1 TDHGWEPWRFSTMVL
16 LAGAFGMV
24 GNVVAGRLADNFGR
38 RPVGFAVA
46 TSLPVVAYLFYH
58 LPGFWLPPLCAFLT
72 VCSVSTNVMVRALGT
87 EVFPT
92 SHRGTAGGWLSLV
105 QTVGAAAGLGLTSL
119 ATGMGSTL
127 PAAISAVALLCA
139 FAAASLFLLPETNRL
154 EL

>member
-24 GNVVAGRLADNFGR
+24 GNVVAGRLADSFGR

-46 TSLPVVAYLFYH
+46 TSFPAIAYLFYH
-58 LPGFWLPPLCAFLT
+58 LPGFWLPLLWAFLT

-105 QTVGAAAGLGLTSL
+105 QTLGAAGGLGLTGL
-119 ATGMGSTL
+119 ATSVGWTL
-127 PAAISAVALLCA
+127 PAAVSVLALLCA
-139 FAAASLFLLPETNRL
+139 VAGASL
-154 EL
+154 